1 MLDEPTTVTYGG
13 KLAAPVFQKV
23 ASRVLAYGGYLPGV
37 VFATADGAPGTAS
50 SSRPARAAKPS
61 KVKAG
66 ASPDVT
72 GMSLRRAMERFA
84 LAGAVPEVRGDGLT
98 VFRQQPAPGEALEKD
113 GSPRPC
119 IVWMS
124 REAYEEDIRK
134 AEQQAAA
141 QAVETAQAAAV
152 PAPRQEKASSVQPG
166 KTEAEKKDSS
176 TGSPRQKTGTG
187 RQSAQAAA
195 RTGTSAR

>member
-1 MLDEPTTVTYGG
+1 M
-13 KLAAPVFQKV
+13 
-23 ASRVLAYGGYLPGV
+23 LAYGGYLPGV

>member
-1 MLDEPTTVTYGG
+1 M
-13 KLAAPVFQKV
+13 AAICP
-23 ASRVLAYGGYLPGV
+23 AWCSPRLTALRELP
-37 VFATADGAPGTAS
+37 PP
-50 SSRPARAAKPS
+50 SRPARAAKPS

-187 RQSAQAAA
+187 DSRHRPPPGPEPLPGKDMS
-195 RTGTSAR
+195 